1 VFVLL
6 SRRLDEEAWHVAFL
20 RGEAP
25 DHSPY
30 GYHHARSAEWTIT
43 FSKPTETH
51 GIARLFDSVSRRVFG
66 FDVVHIWRNRSD
78 IANSSF
84 IWTHTEGEHLAASLL
99 LHFKRDRRSR
109 PRLIAQS
116 VWLMDRWDRMP
127 PPRRWLNRWL
137 LRSADILTFLSPL
150 NAEKA
155 RGLFPKTR
163 VEVVPFGISLDSF
176 NTSRP
181 PLQNFHTPIRV
192 LALGNDRHRDWPTF
206 AAALASE
213 KQVEVRIGSS
223 TFPRQLLESHF
234 QVSQLDLA
242 GIRAWLAWADILVV
256 PLKPN
261 LHASGLTT
269 VLEAVALGVPVV
281 ASRSG
286 GLEWYFDHDCITYVE
301 SEDPDEL
308 RRAILSLTPEVAAD
322 RARRAIE
329 RLKESDFSTE
339 GYARRHVELS
349 LSLLQ

>member
-1 VFVLL
+1 
-6 SRRLDEEAWHVAFL
+6 
-20 RGEAP
+20 
-25 DHSPY
+25 
-30 GYHHARSAEWTIT
+30 
-43 FSKPTETH
+43 
-51 GIARLFDSVSRRVFG
+51 
-66 FDVVHIWRNRSD
+66 
-78 IANSSF
+78 
-84 IWTHTEGEHLAASLL
+84 
-99 LHFKRDRRSR
+99 
-109 PRLIAQS
+109 
-116 VWLMDRWDRMP
+116 
-127 PPRRWLNRWL
+127 
-137 LRSADILTFLSPL
+137 
-150 NAEKA
+150 
-155 RGLFPKTR
+155 
-163 VEVVPFGISLDSF
+163 
-176 NTSRP
+176 
-181 PLQNFHTPIRV
+181 
-192 LALGNDRHRDWPTF
+192 
-206 AAALASE
+206 
-213 KQVEVRIGSS
+213 
-223 TFPRQLLESHF
+223 LLESHF